1 MIQLI
6 AILVLISS
14 ISTNTI
20 SSVPP
25 NPIKALLNKKVIE
38 NHLDPFI
45 SISSNTFSS
54 LPPNPIKTMLNQ
66 KVIESNLVPFI
77 SSDNFNKKYVFTR
90 EVLGELITTFKIFME
105 ISNKELDQTSK
116 IFWDTYKLINNQ
128 IEEMKSTRTYIHGLL
143 QKYEKIDLQ
152 NTIVK

>member
-45 SISSNTFSS
+45 SSNTFSS
-54 LPPNPIKTMLNQ
+54 LPLNPIKTLLNQ

-77 SSDNFNKKYVFTR
+77 SSDNLDKKYVFTR

-116 IFWDTYKLINNQ
+116 IFWDTYKLINSQ

-143 QKYEKIDLQ
+143 QKYEKIDLK

>member
-45 SISSNTFSS
+45 SSNTFSS
-54 LPPNPIKTMLNQ
+54 LPSNPIKTMLNQ

-77 SSDNFNKKYVFTR
+77 SSDNLDKKYVFTR

>member
-45 SISSNTFSS
+45 SSNTFSS
-54 LPPNPIKTMLNQ
+54 LPLNPIKTLLNQ

-77 SSDNFNKKYVFTR
+77 SSDNLDKKYVFTR

>member
-45 SISSNTFSS
+45 SSNAFSS
-54 LPPNPIKTMLNQ
+54 LPLNPIKT
-66 KVIESNLVPFI
+66 
-77 SSDNFNKKYVFTR
+77 
-90 EVLGELITTFKIFME
+90 
-105 ISNKELDQTSK
+105 
-116 IFWDTYKLINNQ
+116 
-128 IEEMKSTRTYIHGLL
+128 
-143 QKYEKIDLQ
+143 
-152 NTIVK
+152 

>member
-45 SISSNTFSS
+45 SSNTFSS
-54 LPPNPIKTMLNQ
+54 LPLNPIKAMLNQ

-77 SSDNFNKKYVFTR
+77 SSDNLDKKYVFTR

>member
-45 SISSNTFSS
+45 SSNTFLS
-54 LPPNPIKTMLNQ
+54 LPSNPIKTMLNQ

-77 SSDNFNKKYVFTR
+77 SSDNFNKKYVFTH

>member
-45 SISSNTFSS
+45 SSNTFSS
-54 LPPNPIKTMLNQ
+54 LPLNPIKAMLNQ

-77 SSDNFNKKYVFTR
+77 SSDNLDKKYVFTR

-143 QKYEKIDLQ
+143 QKYEKIDLK